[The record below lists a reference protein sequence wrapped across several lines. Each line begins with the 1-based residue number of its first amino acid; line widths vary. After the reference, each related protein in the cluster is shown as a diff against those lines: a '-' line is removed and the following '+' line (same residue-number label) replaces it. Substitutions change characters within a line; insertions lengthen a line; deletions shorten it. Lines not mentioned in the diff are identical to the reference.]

1 MTQHEHIIEAFKE
14 NGGKMTLGFILQH
27 RWGYEFR
34 ARATELRRQGY
45 TITCTK
51 GKRPSENLYTFQEPV
66 KFDRDGQGLMGFEG
80 WAA

>member
-1 MTQHEHIIEAFKE
+1 MTQHEQLITMFRE
-14 NGGKMTLGFILQH
+14 NGNRLTLGQIMQTTLAAE
-27 RWGYEFR
+27 YR
-34 ARATELRRQGY
+34 ARMTDLRHQGY